1 MHDRCVEFDKN
12 KKTKSF
18 STKIQEEKR
27 KRKKETKKMCVSVWG
42 EGEQFR
48 RRQTALE
55 LLVARFIGQEEEEEE
70 EEKKEEEEKEERS
83 PADSLVHNGLS
94 PGDARFAF
102 SFSFTLR

>member
-1 MHDRCVEFDKN
+1 
-12 KKTKSF
+12 
-18 STKIQEEKR
+18 
-27 KRKKETKKMCVSVWG
+27 MCVSVWG

-55 LLVARFIGQEEEEEE
+55 LLVARFIEEEEEE
-70 EEKKEEEEKEERS
+70 EEKKEEQEKEERS
-83 PADSLVHNGLS
+83 AADSLVHNGLS